1 MNNEPLNAI
10 NNTANV
16 AGFSLW
22 DMFFTSDL
30 LIKGVI
36 LILLF
41 SSIWGLA
48 VIIGKYM
55 AIKRLNRRSNKFEDA
70 FWSGES
76 LDKLYDR
83 LQSKQHDPMTI
94 LFCVGMK
101 EWRRGHKRRSG
112 DNVTPHAG
120 LLQRVDRVMAVAISR
135 EMARA
140 ERYMTFLASVGSVAP
155 FLGLFGTVW
164 GIMNAFS
171 AIAGSG
177 NTNLAVVAPGIA
189 EALST
194 TALGLIA
201 AIPAVVAY
209 NKFATDLSRYGAR
222 LEAFAAEFSSI
233 LARYLEEITNQPEN
247 SSKLQG

>member
-1 MNNEPLNAI
+1 MDTSAVG
-10 NNTANV
+10 TAV
-16 AGFSLW
+16 ASMSFW
-22 DMFFTSDL
+22 DMFLTSDF

-36 LILLF
+36 LILALC
-41 SSIWGLA
+41 SVWGWA
-48 VIIGKYM
+48 VIFGKYIS
-55 AIKRLNRRSNKFEDA
+55 IKNLNRRSSKFEDA

-83 LQSKQHDPMTI
+83 LQSKQFDPMTVV
-94 LFCVGMK
+94 FCVGMK
-101 EWRRGHKRRSG
+101 EWRRGHKHRAG
-112 DNVTPHAG
+112 EGTTPHVG
-120 LLQRVDRVMAVAISR
+120 LLQRVDRVMSVAIGR
-135 EMARA
+135 EMSRA

-164 GIMNAFS
+164 GIMNAFAS
-171 AIAGSG
+171 IAGSG
-177 NTNLAVVAPGIA
+177 NTNIAVVAPGIA

-209 NKFATDLSRYGAR
+209 NKFSTDLARYGAR

-233 LARYLEEITNQPEN
+233 LARYLEEISTASEDR
-247 SSKLQG
+247 GI